1 MSVFL
6 EGASV
11 MQSWNFKSLVLS
23 NEINL
28 NAIAAHFGINH
39 KFKWGDPLI
48 LTDNKLSGI
57 LKEIENKTVY
67 IYHYGSLVFINLEFH
82 EIQDIIKYIKE
93 IDENLQN
100 NNPASEYIDEYKLEV
115 SPDYEYTLYND
126 LMTSNEFKLYYL
138 DILALILS
146 KSTSLHKI
154 EIDIDK
160 LLDSIENV
168 INYLDKGTFDISDKE
183 ISKTSAKVLRFKYNT
198 ISYLMLLEKP
208 KSAWDNE
215 DIENFFNEVS
225 GLFEIE
231 DRYKKISHKTE
242 VLQDITTV
250 FTSLSHDKKGTKLEI
265 MVIFLILFELIIAVF
280 EMFFKIFK

>member
-1 MSVFL
+1 
-6 EGASV
+6 
-11 MQSWNFKSLVLS
+11 MQNWNFKSLVLS

-28 NAIAAHFGINH
+28 NAIAAHFGINQ

-48 LTDNKLSGI
+48 LSGNKLNGI

-93 IDENLQN
+93 IDENLKN
-100 NNPASEYIDEYKLEV
+100 NNPASEYIDEYKLEI
-115 SPDYEYTLYND
+115 SPNYEYTLYND
-126 LMTSNEFKLYYL
+126 LMTASEFKPYYP

-160 LLDSIENV
+160 LLDSIENI
-168 INYLDKGTFDISDKE
+168 INYLDKGKFDISDKE

-225 GLFEIE
+225 GLFEID

-242 VLQDITTV
+242 VLQDITAV

-265 MVIFLILFELIIAVF
+265 MVIFLILFELIIAVA
-280 EMFFKIFK
+280 EMIFRIIK